1 MVKEKE
7 LYTAYYGWSSMHSCT
22 GTARGLFNYLKRLRD
37 KVELLIDSLHIY
49 KFGEDI
55 EVNLSD
61 LYTQDEINQI
71 YGF

>member
-1 MVKEKE
+1 MRKEKE
-7 LYTAYYGWSSMHSCT
+7 LFTAHYGWSSMHSRVD
-22 GTARGLFNYLKRLRD
+22 TARGLFNYLKLLKN

-49 KFGEDI
+49 KFEEDI

-61 LYTQDEINQI
+61 LYTQDEIDQI